1 MIVVD
6 AAATDPKH
14 GKAPAD
20 RSFEELR
27 QSSFVLLDKPAGP
40 TSHQVAA
47 WVRSILGVTRAGHGG
62 TLDPNATGLLLI
74 ALGEGTRALGVVEG
88 ADKRYVGHFT
98 FHRPVDAAA
107 FRRVAAEFTGPVLQ
121 VPPKK
126 SAVRRVRRVRKIYQL
141 RVIEAAERDA
151 LVDVTCEAGTYIRTL
166 AHDVG
171 LVLGVGAN
179 LRDLRRTGVGPF
191 RIEDAPTLTDLRDAA
206 ENAKDLGHEAELKA
220 LLHPI
225 EDLLD
230 GHSRVVVKD
239 SAVDAL
245 CHGAPLLSPGVSAVD
260 ASIKRGDEVA
270 LVTLKGEA
278 VAVARARLAAEKIE
292 NASRG
297 VMAVPTRVLMRPSTY
312 PKMWRS
318 KRDTG
323 RGAPGHRAP
332 KK

>member
-6 AAATDPKH
+6 AAATDPRY

-20 RSFEELR
+20 RTLEELR
-27 QSSFVLLDKPAGP
+27 ASSFVLVDKPAGP

-47 WVRSILGVTRAGHGG
+47 WLRSMLDVPRAGHGG

-74 ALGEGTRALGVVEG
+74 AVGEGTRALGVVEG
-88 ADKRYVGHFT
+88 SDKRYVAHIALQG
-98 FHRPVDAAA
+98 PVEPEA
-107 FRRVAAEFTGPVLQ
+107 FRRVAGEFTGPVLQ

-126 SAVRRVRRVRKIYQL
+126 SAVRRVRRVRRIYQL
-141 RVIEAAERDA
+141 RVVEAGERDA

-166 AHDVG
+166 AHDMGV
-171 LVLGVGAN
+171 VLGVGAN

-206 ENAKDLGHEAELKA
+206 ENAKDLGHEEELKA

-230 GHSRVVVKD
+230 GHRKVVVKD

-245 CHGAPLLSPGVSAVD
+245 CHGAPLLSPGVSAVE
-260 ASIKRGDEVA
+260 AGVSRGDEVA
-270 LVTLKGEA
+270 VMTLKGEA
-278 VAVARARLAAEKIE
+278 VAVARARLPSEKIE

-297 VMAVPTRVLMRPSTY
+297 VIAVPTRVLMPPSTY

-318 KRDTG
+318 KRPAGG
-323 RGAPGHRAP
+323 RAAGG
-332 KK
+332 